1 MNPMNFLQL
10 KPAWER
16 FKTNHP
22 KLLSFVKAAS
32 RDAFL
37 DEGSLIEITVTN
49 STGKTMSANVRVKAD
64 DLEFL
69 GGLKQML
76 ES

>member
-1 MNPMNFLQL
+1 M
-10 KPAWER
+10 
-16 FKTNHP
+16 KT
-22 KLLSFVKAAS
+22 AS
-32 RDAFL
+32 RDSFL

-49 STGKTMSANVRVKAD
+49 SAGKTMSANVRVKKD

>member
-10 KPAWER
+10 KPSWDR
-16 FKTNHP
+16 FKVNHP
-22 KLLSFVKAAS
+22 KLLAFVKTAS
-32 RDAFL
+32 RDSFL

-49 STGKTMSANVRVKAD
+49 SAGKTMSANVRVKKD